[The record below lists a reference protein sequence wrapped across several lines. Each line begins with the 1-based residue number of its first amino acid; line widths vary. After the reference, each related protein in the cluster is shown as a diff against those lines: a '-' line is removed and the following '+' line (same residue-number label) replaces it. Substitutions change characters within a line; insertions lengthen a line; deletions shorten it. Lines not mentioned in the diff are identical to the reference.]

1 MLSDYLLKGGEEMA
15 KNSKKLIG
23 AWAFLVGVLVA
34 VVVGVI
40 GDSLSS
46 GLQIWVLGILVLAGI
61 LVGILNVNAKETS
74 GFLLAALALVIVSFM
89 GGNVIDSFGTVKI
102 IGPMLKN
109 ILLYLLVLF
118 VPTTIIVALKSVFE
132 IARD

>member
-1 MLSDYLLKGGEEMA
+1 MA

-23 AWAFLVGVLVA
+23 AWAFLIGVLVA
-34 VVVGVI
+34 LVVGVI
-40 GDSLSS
+40 GDSLPAE
-46 GLQIWVLGILVLAGI
+46 LQVWVLGVLVLAGI
-61 LVGILNVNAKETS
+61 LVGLLNVNAKETS

-89 GGNVIDSFGTVKI
+89 GGNVIDSFGSVSI

>member
-1 MLSDYLLKGGEEMA
+1 MA
-15 KNSKKLIG
+15 KNSKRLVG
-23 AWAFLVGVLVA
+23 AWAFLIGVLVA
-34 VVVGVI
+34 LVVGVI
-40 GDSLSS
+40 GDSLPSE
-46 GLQIWVLGILVLAGI
+46 LQIWVLGLLVLAGI
-61 LVGILNVNAKETS
+61 LVGLLNVNAKETS

-89 GGNVIDSFGTVKI
+89 GGNVIDSFGSVSI

>member
-1 MLSDYLLKGGEEMA
+1 MA

-23 AWAFLVGVLVA
+23 AWAFLIGVLVA
-34 VVVGVI
+34 LVVGIV
-40 GDSLSS
+40 GDSLPA
-46 GLQIWVLGILVLAGI
+46 GLQVWVLGTLVIAGV
-61 LVGILNVNAKETS
+61 LVGILNVNAKESS

-89 GGNVIDSFGTVKI
+89 GSNVIDSFGSVKI

-132 IARD
+132 IAKD

>member
-1 MLSDYLLKGGEEMA
+1 MA
-15 KNSKKLIG
+15 KNSKRLVG
-23 AWAFLVGVLVA
+23 AWAFLIGVLVA
-34 VVVGVI
+34 LVVGVI
-40 GDSLSS
+40 GDSLPAE
-46 GLQIWVLGILVLAGI
+46 LQVWVLGVLVLAGI
-61 LVGILNVNAKETS
+61 LVGLLNVNAKETS

-89 GGNVIDSFGTVKI
+89 GGNVIDSFGSVSI

>member
-1 MLSDYLLKGGEEMA
+1 MA
-15 KNSKKLIG
+15 KNSKKLLG
-23 AWAFLVGVLVA
+23 AWAFLIGVLVA
-34 VVVGVI
+34 LIVGVI
-40 GDSLSS
+40 GDSLPPQ
-46 GLQIWVLGILVLAGI
+46 LQIWVLGVLVLAGI
-61 LVGILNVNAKETS
+61 LVGLLNVNAKETS

-89 GGNVIDSFGTVKI
+89 GGNVIDSFGTVKV

>member
-1 MLSDYLLKGGEEMA
+1 MA
-15 KNSKKLIG
+15 KNSKKLLG
-23 AWAFLVGVLVA
+23 AWAFLIGVLVA
-34 VVVGVI
+34 LIVGVI
-40 GDSLSS
+40 GDSLPSS
-46 GLQIWVLGILVLAGI
+46 LQIWVLSVLVLAGI
-61 LVGILNVNAKETS
+61 LVGLLNVNAKETS

-89 GGNVIDSFGTVKI
+89 GGNVIDSFGTVKV